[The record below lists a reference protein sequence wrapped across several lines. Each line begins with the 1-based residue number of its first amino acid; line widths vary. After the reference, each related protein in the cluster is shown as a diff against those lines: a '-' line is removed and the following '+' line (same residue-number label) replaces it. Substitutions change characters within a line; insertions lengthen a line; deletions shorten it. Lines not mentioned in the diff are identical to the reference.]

1 MITTDSFMY
10 FPEDVLAFFKSNTLH
25 EGARGGA
32 FVQVVANKDETFTSP
47 DDARSGADP
56 R

>member
-1 MITTDSFMY
+1 MVATDSFMD
-10 FPEDVLAFFKSNTLH
+10 FPENILAFLKSNTLH
-25 EGARGGA
+25 EDARGGA